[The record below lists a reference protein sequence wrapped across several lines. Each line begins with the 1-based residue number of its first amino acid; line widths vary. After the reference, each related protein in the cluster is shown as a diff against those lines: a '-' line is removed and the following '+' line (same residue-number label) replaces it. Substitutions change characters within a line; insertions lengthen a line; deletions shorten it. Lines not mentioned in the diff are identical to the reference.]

1 MPRSAR
7 KVNKEN
13 SNQKLSFSTPA
24 QKKFINFT
32 PQDARVLKGLKK
44 VFAPEVRNFVE
55 LFYRHLLGFSQTR
68 SLLAD
73 LETIAR
79 LKKSQTDYFLSL
91 FDGDYGQKYVETR
104 LKIGQV

>member
-1 MPRSAR
+1 MPGQT
-7 KVNKEN
+7 KKKEGKN
-13 SNQKLSFSTPA
+13 DSQGLSFSTPA

-32 PQDARVLKGLKK
+32 PQGARVLKGLKK

-104 LKIGQV
+104 LKNWQ